1 MINSGVSSS
10 VSPQSSF
17 NSLILNRTVS
27 SNTQFPSLLFA
38 NYPQT
43 HLPNSPSPYLSLSSR
58 SQSSRPIFCRASSG
72 SGENDNKT
80 VLDAFFLGKALGET
94 LTERLESAVGEFLST
109 IGRLQAEQQK
119 QVQEFQDDVLE
130 RAKRAKEK
138 AAREALEEQ
147 GKLISNTT
155 TKNTVERNV
164 SNLSAPTSVAKPD
177 SPRRVEDED
186 QIDSDS
192 QPSISVTIDE

>member
-1 MINSGVSSS
+1 M
-10 VSPQSSF
+10 
-17 NSLILNRTVS
+17 
-27 SNTQFPSLLFA
+27 
-38 NYPQT
+38 
-43 HLPNSPSPYLSLSSR
+43 
-58 SQSSRPIFCRASSG
+58 
-72 SGENDNKT
+72 
-80 VLDAFFLGKALGET
+80 
-94 LTERLESAVGEFLST
+94 
-109 IGRLQAEQQK
+109 
-119 QVQEFQDDVLE
+119 LE